1 MKMIHTS
8 NLKMPISTHLEGLY
22 PIQGS
27 HLKNAVAQ
35 ILLNDFYH
43 ELSYFLFCFCFLL
56 LNWRIQN
63 LHIPFFMKMAGTL
76 AKGPFISFLPPQ
88 TRFPFFPPHF
98 TQTNSLNASRERTS
112 LPLTITMCIGYAS
125 SRPPSCS
132 YLRGLFMLPV
142 SRGIEPATW
151 TCLERNH
158 SLLLHSTASM
168 YQEEQGRP
176 QSLPEEAKSTLS
188 SDTLC
193 PAPLGSLSALICPTG
208 AFPAVCRGQGMS
220 PPHPQEPV
228 LIPST

>member
-1 MKMIHTS
+1 
-8 NLKMPISTHLEGLY
+8 MPISTHLEGLY

-35 ILLNDFYH
+35 VLLNDFYH
-43 ELSYFLFCFCFLL
+43 ELSYFLFCFCFLI
-56 LNWRIQN
+56 LNWGIQN
-63 LHIPFFMKMAGTL
+63 LHIPFFTKMAGTL
-76 AKGPFISFLPPQ
+76 AKGPFISFLPPH

-98 TQTNSLNASRERTS
+98 TQTNSPNASRERTS

-132 YLRGLFMLPV
+132 YLRGLFMLSV
-142 SRGIEPATW
+142 SQGIEPATW
-151 TCLERNH
+151 TCLERNQ

-176 QSLPEEAKSTLS
+176 QSLLEAAQSTLS

-193 PAPLGSLSALICPTG
+193 PAPSRTAQRLHLLHRSLPSCAQRTRSESPSPTG
-208 AFPAVCRGQGMS
+208 ACPYPKHMIS
-220 PPHPQEPV
+220 IK
-228 LIPST
+228 LL